1 MTAVSVAL
9 ALSNWK
15 TLAMSMFDSNTLPQL
30 ECFSGF
36 ESVALDAETSSTLL
50 QFVYTFPLHIIR
62 IVGLFVV
69 QRMVWI
75 CLQIPL

>member
-1 MTAVSVAL
+1 MLPLMTAVSVAL

-50 QFVYTFPLHIIR
+50 QFVTHSLCTSSE
-62 IVGLFVV
+62 L
-69 QRMVWI
+69 
-75 CLQIPL
+75 